1 MQGLAAEIYQIAHG
15 SDKIMLIH
23 DMFEIG
29 RLNSMISLSVAFNTW
44 RISSLVRFDVILI
57 FTFGDGN
64 FHIKRRELI
73 SVFPNCDDDI
83 EAWKLKHFVL
93 DNKAH

>member
-29 RLNSMISLSVAFNTW
+29 RLNSMISLSVKNIRVNTMQTAY
-44 RISSLVRFDVILI
+44 RI
-57 FTFGDGN
+57 
-64 FHIKRRELI
+64 
-73 SVFPNCDDDI
+73 
-83 EAWKLKHFVL
+83 AAMLK
-93 DNKAH
+93 